1 MNPEFW
7 QTILEND
14 FQISNDTN
22 LETLL
27 PELLEML
34 ASPDPVLRDEFAYS
48 ILAVWLERNLF
59 SASQMRQTLFLLE
72 GRLEVGL
79 GKVGSDLVFTRSFAP
94 LIFAGI
100 QHCDNAQPFLQE
112 SEVLHCLELAL
123 RYLAL
128 EQDLRGFVPPNGWAH
143 AVAHTA
149 DWLDEL
155 ALSPHCTAPQ
165 LERIVSAICHKIPA
179 PHVWLFDEEDRL
191 SYAVARAIGRGLLS
205 PVFLESCFEVLMR
218 WISQDDERKSN
229 QIQRHNAKGFL
240 RSLYFQILSLQP
252 SSSLL
257 GVIFRAL
264 EGVG

>member
-1 MNPEFW
+1 MHPEVW

-48 ILAVWLERNLF
+48 ILAVWLERNLL
-59 SASQMRQTLFLLE
+59 SPSQMRQMMLRLE
-72 GRLEVGL
+72 GRLQHGLGEVGND
-79 GKVGSDLVFTRSFAP
+79 SVFARSFAP

-100 QHCDNAQPFLQE
+100 QYCDNAQPFLQE

-128 EQDLRGFVPPNGWAH
+128 EQDLRGFVVPQGWAH
-143 AVAHTA
+143 ATAHTA

-205 PVFLESCFEVLMR
+205 PAFLESCFAELVQR
-218 WISQDDERKSN
+218 VSQDDEHKSN

-252 SSSLL
+252 SSSVLEMVL
-257 GVIFRAL
+257 KAL
-264 EGVG
+264 EGLD